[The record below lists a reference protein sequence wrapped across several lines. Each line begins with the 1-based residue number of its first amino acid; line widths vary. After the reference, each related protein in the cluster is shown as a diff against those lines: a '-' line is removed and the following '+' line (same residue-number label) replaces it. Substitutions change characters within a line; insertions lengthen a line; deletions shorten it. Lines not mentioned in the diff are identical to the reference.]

1 MTTKK
6 VHHGLQLIVALSRV
20 DEKAV
25 VASSFVIARLD
36 CFLVTSQRRFEV
48 ARQRDVVVCASAAG
62 GFSGAMQNEK
72 RHAELSGTRVW
83 SQGVARR
90 MKNRG
95 LNVTPCQEVLQDG
108 SAAAGVPDEGEPIRA
123 DAWQRTRRLR
133 QGIDELHCRR

>member
-25 VASSFVIARLD
+25 VASSFVVTRLN

-62 GFSGAMQNEK
+62 GFSCAMQNEN
-72 RHAELSGTRVW
+72 RHVELSGTRAW
-83 SQGVARR
+83 SQGVARG
-90 MKNRG
+90 MKNGG
-95 LNVTPCQEVLQDG
+95 LNVTRCQEILQDG
-108 SAAAGVPDEGEPIRA
+108 SAAAGASDE
-123 DAWQRTRRLR
+123 
-133 QGIDELHCRR
+133 